1 MPTSLLASASAHIH
15 RALTA
20 ARARGPWP
28 TLLGLIK
35 SPTFVSAVLAG
46 ALAVEIVGT
55 INGVVRLLAGAPRDS
70 ATATRSIGGLP
81 VRHSFAALAA
91 ANLFG
96 NAASEAPTP
105 PPSVVTREQL
115 VLVGTLVVSDPSQA
129 SAIIGTQALRPVF
142 HVTGS
147 VVAPGITLREV
158 YTDHAVVDRGGQTE
172 TVWMPRS
179 VLTFA
184 SAPRALGSPATVQV
198 AEEEEPEPQQP
209 KPPPVAEVLDYE
221 NARVGSAFKE
231 TALTSNG
238 VFMGLIVQA
247 GPDPSVLQQMG
258 LKPGDVIKGVDG
270 ILIDIDQVD
279 RLRKALAKG
288 GKVQLDVI
296 RPEGPVDV
304 QIDATSFQG
313 LVSN

>member
-1 MPTSLLASASAHIH
+1 MPTSLLASATALIH
-15 RALTA
+15 RGLTA
-20 ARARGPWP
+20 VRARGLQA
-28 TLLGLIK
+28 TLLELIR
-35 SPTFVSAVLAG
+35 SPSFASAVLAG
-46 ALAVEIVGT
+46 ALAVEIVST
-55 INGVVRLLAGAPRDS
+55 ISGVARLLVGAPRDS
-70 ATATRSIGGLP
+70 ATAVRSIGGLP
-81 VRHSFAALAA
+81 VRHSFAAVAA

-96 NAASEAPTP
+96 SAPAEAPTP
-105 PPSVVTREQL
+105 PSAVTREQL
-115 VLVGTLVVSDPSQA
+115 VLVGTLAMSDPSKA
-129 SAIIGTQALRPVF
+129 SAIIGTQDVRPRF
-142 HVTGS
+142 HVAGS

-179 VLTFA
+179 ALTFA
-184 SAPRALGSPATVQV
+184 SAPRALGAPAIALV
-198 AEEEEPEPQQP
+198 AEEEPEPEQP

-288 GKVQLDVI
+288 GKIQLDVI
-296 RPEGPVDV
+296 RPDGPVDV
-304 QIDATSFQG
+304 QVDAGPFQG
-313 LVSN
+313 LVTN